1 MSRSRTIGDVFSPR
15 MRRFVLVLLFLSAG
29 AVVATLLY
37 GARLVTPSP
46 GEADS
51 YGGGPL
57 GHREADSRRRQQDER
72 CPHVI

>member
-57 GHREADSRRRQQDER
+57 GHRAFAETMEALGW
-72 CPHVI
+72 HVMQS